1 MKKKQAA
8 EKPDR
13 HKKKGKTKPGLTFV
27 ERRRLA
33 ELKHMLAGTNKN
45 AEKPTT
51 AQKTITFQKMYR
63 DGICQVTSGFYTKMV
78 EFYTAVLS
86 CMILFSLIWITSL
99 VPDTLADTQV
109 I

>member
-33 ELKHMLAGTNKN
+33 ELKHMLAGTNKKRRK
-45 AEKPTT
+45 AHHSTEDHYLSEDVPGR
-51 AQKTITFQKMYR
+51 YL
-63 DGICQVTSGFYTKMV
+63 SGHFWLLY
-78 EFYTAVLS
+78 ENGGVLRYK
-86 CMILFSLIWITSL
+86 L
-99 VPDTLADTQV
+99 
-109 I
+109 

>member
-45 AEKPTT
+45 AEKPP
-51 AQKTITFQKMYR
+51 QHRRPYLSEDVPGR
-63 DGICQVTSGFYTKMV
+63 YLSGHFWLLY
-78 EFYTAVLS
+78 ENGGVLRYK
-86 CMILFSLIWITSL
+86 L
-99 VPDTLADTQV
+99 
-109 I
+109 

>member
-33 ELKHMLAGTNKN
+33 ELKHMLAGTNK
-45 AEKPTT
+45 K
-51 AQKTITFQKMYR
+51 I
-63 DGICQVTSGFYTKMV
+63 DGSK
-78 EFYTAVLS
+78 
-86 CMILFSLIWITSL
+86 
-99 VPDTLADTQV
+99 
-109 I
+109 

>member
-45 AEKPTT
+45 EIVSRISARPPRIFHT
-51 AQKTITFQKMYR
+51 
-63 DGICQVTSGFYTKMV
+63 GI
-78 EFYTAVLS
+78 
-86 CMILFSLIWITSL
+86 
-99 VPDTLADTQV
+99 
-109 I
+109 

>member
-63 DGICQVTSGFYTKMV
+63 HFWLLYENGG
-78 EFYTAVLS
+78 VLRYK
-86 CMILFSLIWITSL
+86 L
-99 VPDTLADTQV
+99 
-109 I
+109 